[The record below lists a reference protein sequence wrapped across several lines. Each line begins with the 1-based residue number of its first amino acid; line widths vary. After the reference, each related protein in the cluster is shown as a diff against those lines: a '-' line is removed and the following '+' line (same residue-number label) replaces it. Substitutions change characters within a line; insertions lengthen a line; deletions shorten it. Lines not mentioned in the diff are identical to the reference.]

1 MDGFS
6 PDVYPIHVL
15 DNIKANHCYVDW
27 LMRFNDV
34 LDAEKLKAALS
45 RLLEIGDWKKLGGR
59 LRRKVIR
66 PKHPGRY
73 EGASNNIDIEQMN
86 GNLEIHV
93 SGPSATGQQNVYF
106 THDSFDLNIDEHPVA
121 SRLPKET
128 PSPSIQTLSP
138 DTRPLIAR
146 PDFPTFEEMV
156 RKGLPSISLH
166 ITSFRDATLVA
177 LVWPHVLMDAIG
189 AKALLKAWSSVLAG
203 REEDVPTVL
212 GAREDMLRPT
222 KAMQDSETPEE
233 FGLEK
238 WRLKG
243 ISMIMFLLRF
253 VWDKFWNPR
262 RERRILLLPKSDF
275 GKICDQA
282 RMDVAQGSRQDEKPF
297 ISDSDILTAWL
308 TRAVASSEPG
318 ARPFTVLNL
327 MNARY
332 RIPYLLKSGASFIQ
346 NMVLGTYS
354 FFSSQLPDKSVGSI
368 ALDLRRNFSEQA
380 TQGQTVCFLESVF
393 RDLDAGRSPGLLFG
407 DSKAVLVAFNN
418 LLKADLI
425 RTLDFSPAVVS
436 QGEVTETRANPLGS
450 MVFYYNEAIDDSFN
464 EFNLFVVL
472 GQDHRETYWVLGTL
486 SPRGWKMIEEEL
498 GRI

>member
-1 MDGFS
+1 MDDSS
-6 PDVYPIHVL
+6 PDVYPIHIL

-34 LDAEKLKAALS
+34 LDAEKLKTSLS

-59 LRRKVIR
+59 LQRK
-66 PKHPGRY
+66 K
-73 EGASNNIDIEQMN
+73 D

-93 SGPSATGQQNVYF
+93 SGPSASGQQNVFF
-106 THDSFDLNIDEHPVA
+106 THDTFDLNIDEHPVA

-128 PSPSIQTLSP
+128 TSPSIQTLSP

-146 PDFPTFEEMV
+146 PNFPTFEEMV

-166 ITSFRDATLVA
+166 VTSFRDATLVA
-177 LVWPHVLMDAIG
+177 LIWPHVLMDAIG
-189 AKALLKAWSSVLAG
+189 AKALLEAWSLVLAG
-203 REEDVPTVL
+203 REEDVPPVL

-222 KAMQDSETPEE
+222 KAMHDSDTAEE

-253 VWDKFWNPR
+253 VWSKFWNPR
-262 RERRILLLPKSDF
+262 RERRILLLPRSDF
-275 GKICDQA
+275 GKICDHA
-282 RMDVAQGSRQDEKPF
+282 RMDVARSSEGDEKPF

-318 ARPFTVLNL
+318 SRPFTVLNL
-327 MNARY
+327 MNVRY
-332 RIPYLLKSGASFIQ
+332 RIPYLLKSGGAFIQ

-354 FFSSQLPDKSVGSI
+354 FFSSQLPDKPVGSI
-368 ALDLRRNFSEQA
+368 ALEHRRNFTEQA
-380 TQGQTVCFLESVF
+380 TQGQAVCFLKSVYQ
-393 RDLDAGRSPGLLFG
+393 DLDAGRSPGLFFG
-407 DSKAVLVAFNN
+407 ESNATLVAFNN

-425 RTLDFSPAVVS
+425 RAVDFSPAVLS

-472 GQDHRETYWVLGTL
+472 GQNHRDTYWVLGTL
-486 SPRGWKMIEEEL
+486 LPQAWKKIEEEL

>member
-1 MDGFS
+1 M
-6 PDVYPIHVL
+6 
-15 DNIKANHCYVDW
+15 
-27 LMRFNDV
+27 
-34 LDAEKLKAALS
+34 
-45 RLLEIGDWKKLGGR
+45 
-59 LRRKVIR
+59 
-66 PKHPGRY
+66 
-73 EGASNNIDIEQMN
+73 
-86 GNLEIHV
+86 
-93 SGPSATGQQNVYF
+93 
-106 THDSFDLNIDEHPVA
+106 NIDEHPVA
-121 SRLPKET
+121 SRLPKKT
-128 PSPSIQTLSP
+128 QSPSIQTLSP

-177 LVWPHVLMDAIG
+177 LIWPHVLMDAIG
-189 AKALLKAWSSVLAG
+189 AKSLLEAWSSVLAG
-203 REEDVPTVL
+203 REEDVPPVL
-212 GAREDMLRPT
+212 GAREDMLRST
-222 KAMQDSETPEE
+222 GAMHEGDTPEE

-253 VWDKFWNPR
+253 VWNKFWNPR

-275 GKICDQA
+275 GKIREQA
-282 RMDVAQGSRQDEKPF
+282 RMDVPRGSGVDEELF

-308 TRAVASSEPG
+308 ARAVASSEPG
-318 ARPFTVLNL
+318 SRPFTVLNL

-332 RIPYLLKSGASFIQ
+332 RIPSLLKSGGAFIQ

-354 FFSSQLPDKSVGSI
+354 FFSSQLPEKSVGSI
-368 ALDLRRNFSEQA
+368 ALEHRKNFTEQA
-380 TQGQTVCFLESVF
+380 TQGQTLCFLRSVF
-393 RDLDAGRSPGLLFG
+393 RDLEAGRSPGLLFG
-407 DSKAVLVAFNN
+407 ESNAALVAFNN

-425 RTLDFSPAVVS
+425 RNVDFSPAVVS
-436 QGEVTETRANPLGS
+436 QGEATETRANPPGS

-472 GQDHRETYWVLGTL
+472 GQDHRDTYWVLGTL
-486 SPRGWKMIEEEL
+486 LPRAWKKIEEDL